1 SNALKISAN
10 SVYGETGY
18 LFSPFYRKTI
28 ASSVTAFSR
37 ETIKKVITF
46 LESKQ
51 CNIIYGDTD
60 SVFFTIPETH
70 FSEIDSLYS
79 YDKQLHYSESIK
91 KSIEF
96 TKQIT
101 PAVNSFMEQETGFPF
116 MKMAY
121 EKVLHPS
128 LFLYK
133 KQY

>member
-1 SNALKISAN
+1 M
-10 SVYGETGY
+10 
-18 LFSPFYRKTI
+18 I

-79 YDKQLHYSESIK
+79 HDKQLHYSESIK

-101 PAVNSFMEQETGFPF
+101 PVVNSFMEQETRFPF